1 MRVNKYLLPILV
13 AAALLGSIGVA
24 QATGAWE
31 VSGKQEISPGSLA
44 SSADIRGWMTLQQ
57 IAAGYGLG
65 IDGLYA
71 IVGLPSDVP
80 PETVLKELEGRW
92 PGFETS
98 SVRELLAVYLGEA
111 GAAASAETPTVA
123 MPSAMPTPAV
133 PAMSEAIVTQHA
145 GPTLLP
151 PGEII
156 PAAEIKGRH
165 TLREIADQ
173 CQVPLEALRAALNLP
188 AYADVNAAIKDLASA
203 GTIES
208 VEAVRDVVLQL
219 QAR

>member
-123 MPSAMPTPAV
+123 MPSATPTPAV

-151 PGEII
+151 PGESI